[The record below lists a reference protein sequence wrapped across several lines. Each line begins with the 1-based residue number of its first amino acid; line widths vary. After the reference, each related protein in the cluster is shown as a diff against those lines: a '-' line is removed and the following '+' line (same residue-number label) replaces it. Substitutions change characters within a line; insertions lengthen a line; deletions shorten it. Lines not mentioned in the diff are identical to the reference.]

1 MKYYFPWFYRH
12 KITVGKTWYSYW
24 IISERG
30 RRFQNST
37 CIKFNSLKKRYF
49 YYCCCSYCCCKCS
62 YSWCCCCCYISY
74 IYQTSQLFCFPSYLQ
89 WHLSHIQNKSIFFPF
104 GSELLNNTFIVDL
117 YDTAST
123 WSEWT
128 TRVLLEII
136 ILLDTEYIYLM
147 IFSSSL

>member
-1 MKYYFPWFYRH
+1 MKSIRGTNGILLSMIYGH

-37 CIKFNSLKKRYF
+37 CIKFNSLKKRYS
-49 YYCCCSYCCCKCS
+49 YYCCCS
-62 YSWCCCCCYISY
+62 CCCYISY

-89 WHLSHIQNKSIFFPF
+89 WHLSHIQNKSIFFSF
-104 GSELLNNTFIVDL
+104 DSELLNNTFIVDL

>member
-1 MKYYFPWFYRH
+1 MKYYFPWFYGH

-37 CIKFNSLKKRYF
+37 CIKFNSLKKRYS
-49 YYCCCSYCCCKCS
+49 YYCCCCH
-62 YSWCCCCCYISY
+62 ISY

-104 GSELLNNTFIVDL
+104 DSELLNNTFIVDL